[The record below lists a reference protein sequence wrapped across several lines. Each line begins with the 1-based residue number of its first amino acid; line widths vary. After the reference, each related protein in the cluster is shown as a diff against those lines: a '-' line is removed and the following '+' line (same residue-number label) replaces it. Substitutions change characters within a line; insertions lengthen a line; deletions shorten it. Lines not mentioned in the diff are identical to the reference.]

1 MNAARCKFQVTKQ
14 MRKGM
19 FRVSSGL
26 TPRAHPEVR
35 QE

>member
-1 MNAARCKFQVTKQ
+1 VTPKQ

-19 FRVSSGL
+19 FKVSSGL
-26 TPRAHPEVR
+26 TPGAHPEVR